1 MGGYKS
7 LLVYRC
13 AVTIFDLTKEFCAKF
28 LAHPEHRRTV
38 EQMTHAARSG
48 KQNIAEGS
56 KEISSASD
64 MLLSSVSRSSYTEL
78 AEDYEDFIRLHKLP
92 LWKKDD
98 PRALRIRAFRES
110 VDVPT
115 NLSNLANW
123 TNLDFTNPENFAN
136 LMLTLCM
143 KQGYLMDQ
151 FLRAQEQ
158 QFVEKGG
165 FRENLFKKRA
175 EYKKRKFV
183 KFD

>member
-13 AVTIFDLTKEFCAKF
+13 AVTIFDLTTEFCQKF
-28 LAHPEHRRTV
+28 LAHPKHRRTI

-56 KEISSASD
+56 KELSAASD
-64 MLLSSVSRSSYTEL
+64 ITLGSVSRSSYTEL
-78 AEDYEDFIRLHKLP
+78 TEDYEDFLRLHGFS

-98 PRALRIRAFRES
+98 PRVLRIRAFRES
-110 VDVPT
+110 VDVIT
-115 NLSNLANW
+115 NLSNLSNW

-136 LMLTLCM
+136 LMITLCQ

-151 FLRAQEQ
+151 LLRSKEKLFIEQ
-158 QFVEKGG
+158 GG
-165 FRENLFKKRA
+165 FRENLFRKRR
-175 EYKKRKFV
+175 EYQKQNA